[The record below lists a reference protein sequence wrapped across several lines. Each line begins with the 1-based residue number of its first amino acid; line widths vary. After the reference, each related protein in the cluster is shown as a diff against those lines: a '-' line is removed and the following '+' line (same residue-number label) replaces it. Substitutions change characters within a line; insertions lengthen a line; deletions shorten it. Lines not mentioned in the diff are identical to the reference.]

1 MDFVT
6 HLPRTS
12 LKHDAVWVIVDRLTK
27 STHFLVVRM
36 TFTLEEFCK
45 LYIQEII
52 RLHGVPIYIVPGSQ
66 VYCSLLEEFP
76 ESHGNIVDD
85 EHCFSSTDR
94 QPVRDDHS
102 GFRGHAAGMRLI
114 SQGWLGRAFSLGR
127 VRL

>member
-1 MDFVT
+1 MGDSGPAHQVDTFSGCADDLHIGGILQVIHTRDHPVT
-6 HLPRTS
+6 WSSS
-12 LKHDAVWVIVDRLTK
+12 LY
-27 STHFLVVRM
+27 
-36 TFTLEEFCK
+36 C
-45 LYIQEII
+45 I
-52 RLHGVPIYIVPGSQ
+52 RLGSQ

-94 QPVRDDHS
+94 QPVRDDHT